1 MSQRDVA
8 KIVGSGFD
16 PKTAEELINKTGS
29 ANAELMAQVVD
40 AANLGRIAAEE
51 RKEKRALLEAE
62 HKSRNAMIE
71 ALGGNIDSIALLIG
85 SNMDLID
92 SH

>member
-51 RKEKRALLEAE
+51 RKEDE
-62 HKSRNAMIE
+62 HKNKDCGFDAPPKQ
-71 ALGGNIDSIALLIG
+71 GNKKSE
-85 SNMDLID
+85 
-92 SH
+92 HV